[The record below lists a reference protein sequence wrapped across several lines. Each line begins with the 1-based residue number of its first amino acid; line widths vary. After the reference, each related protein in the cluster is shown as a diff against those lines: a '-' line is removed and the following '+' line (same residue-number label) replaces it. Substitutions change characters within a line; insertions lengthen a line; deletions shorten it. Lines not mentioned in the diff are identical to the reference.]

1 MTPETKNRVDRI
13 RRGEVPKGYRK
24 TKAGILPTNWDT
36 YILGDCLRRIERPVE
51 VNPNKFYTQIGIR
64 SHGKG
69 LFYKEPVTGTML
81 GKKSVFWIEPDC
93 LLSPEMV
100 SALSQGLL
108 SSATYDAIKM
118 LLAFIRNKFY
128 HHPICKIQGGKV
140 TEETANIHFVV
151 GNNLL
156 VLPIDIDDEKY
167 QYTVDKFMELAAS
180 TLPERPIYSFY
191 SEEMDQ
197 FVQKT
202 QEEIIKSKYE
212 RWKKDKPHS

>member
-1 MTPETKNRVDRI
+1 M
-13 RRGEVPKGYRK
+13 
-24 TKAGILPTNWDT
+24 
-36 YILGDCLRRIERPVE
+36 
-51 VNPNKFYTQIGIR
+51 
-64 SHGKG
+64 
-69 LFYKEPVTGTML
+69 
-81 GKKSVFWIEPDC
+81 
-93 LLSPEMV
+93 LLS
-100 SALSQGLL
+100 
-108 SSATYDAIKM
+108 
-118 LLAFIRNKFY
+118 FIRNKFY

>member
-1 MTPETKNRVDRI
+1 MNTDKPD
-13 RRGEVPKGYRK
+13 
-24 TKAGILPTNWDT
+24 
-36 YILGDCLRRIERPVE
+36 
-51 VNPNKFYTQIGIR
+51 IGIIY
-64 SHGKG
+64 GKG
-69 LFYKEPVTGTML
+69 SFKDSELEALANEFAAYGLRLAAEERSPFINAAVDFFIPFLQIM
-81 GKKSVFWIEPDC
+81 
-93 LLSPEMV
+93 LSPEMV

-108 SSATYDAIKM
+108 SCATYDAIKM
-118 LLAFIRNKFY
+118 LLASIRNKFY

-197 FVQKT
+197 FLQKT
-202 QEEIIKSKYE
+202 QEEIIKSEYE
-212 RWKKDKPHS
+212 QWKKDKPHS

>member
-81 GKKSVFWIEPDC
+81 GKKSVFWIDFRNFFAH
-93 LLSPEMV
+93 LQFASLR
-100 SALSQGLL
+100 G
-108 SSATYDAIKM
+108 KM
-118 LLAFIRNKFY
+118 GY
-128 HHPICKIQGGKV
+128 
-140 TEETANIHFVV
+140 
-151 GNNLL
+151 
-156 VLPIDIDDEKY
+156 Y
-167 QYTVDKFMELAAS
+167 
-180 TLPERPIYSFY
+180 
-191 SEEMDQ
+191 
-197 FVQKT
+197 
-202 QEEIIKSKYE
+202 
-212 RWKKDKPHS
+212 

>member
-1 MTPETKNRVDRI
+1 MN
-13 RRGEVPKGYRK
+13 
-24 TKAGILPTNWDT
+24 
-36 YILGDCLRRIERPVE
+36 LGTVAA
-51 VNPNKFYTQIGIR
+51 IR
-64 SHGKG
+64 SG
-69 LFYKEPVTGTML
+69 LVLSRK
-81 GKKSVFWIEPDC
+81 
-93 LLSPEMV
+93 LSPEI
-100 SALSQGLL
+100 SSYRYPLL
-108 SSATYDAIKM
+108 NLRAIHPDGYVRPDSLEVFYATEPLRQEYLTQQDDII
-118 LLAFIRNKFY
+118 IR
-128 HHPICKIQGGKV
+128 
-140 TEETANIHFVV
+140 
-151 GNNLL
+151 LL